1 MRIVI
6 FIATVI
12 LVKSIEAKFGHTYN
26 IFSDPLDIKLAAL
39 DFVLWVSVYFGLSF
53 VYEKGKGI
61 LTKMGKVK
69 SPSSNLPPH

>member
-1 MRIVI
+1 MGILI

-39 DFVLWVSVYFGLSF
+39 DFVLWVSVYFGLSLF
-53 VYEKGKGI
+53 MRRAKA
-61 LTKMGKVK
+61 
-69 SPSSNLPPH
+69 S

>member
-6 FIATVI
+6 FIVTVI
-12 LVKSIEAKFGHTYN
+12 LVKSIEVKFGHTYS

-39 DFVLWVSVYFGLSF
+39 DFVLWVSVYFGLSL
-53 VYEKGKGI
+53 VYEKVKGI

-69 SPSSNLPPH
+69 NP

>member
-6 FIATVI
+6 FIVTVI

-39 DFVLWVSVYFGLSF
+39 DFVLWVSVYGGLSLF
-53 VYEKGKGI
+53 
-61 LTKMGKVK
+61 MGRAKTF
-69 SPSSNLPPH
+69 